1 MKWLK
6 HFLVWPV
13 LGYLLAFY
21 SEFLFYGQRSDPTL
35 PEPPLTDLISLWIAY
50 TAMAY
55 LLLSIIRYFR
65 VQSLPALFVAGAA
78 YGWMLEGMV
87 VATLYQSLPLTI
99 SFTALAWHAPIDV
112 VLSLSWMPRL
122 LQEASPWKTA
132 GAMLGMGVVW
142 GIWVLWPWHEIGNG
156 IDPGAFLGFGLLST
170 AALLPAYWLLGR
182 QQLAHFQPRRT
193 PLLILSSLLVVF
205 YLFNSLIT
213 YGAAALILPLLLL
226 LCWWGLARSRRR
238 EIPGDLLPALSG
250 KPRLVNLALLML
262 LPLSAYTTY
271 RIFLENGWILPSNV
285 LLGLTASVG
294 GAALFLISLGKLLSG
309 PSASPTTKR
318 TA

>member
-1 MKWLK
+1 MKWVK
-6 HFLVWPV
+6 HCLVWPV

-35 PEPPLTDLISLWIAY
+35 PKPPLTDLISLWIAY

-65 VQSLPALFVAGAA
+65 VQSLPALFIAGAA

-112 VLSLSWMPRL
+112 VLGLFWMPRL
-122 LQEASPWKTA
+122 LQKSSPWKTA
-132 GAMLGMGVVW
+132 GTVLGMGIVW
-142 GIWVLWPWHEIGNG
+142 GFWMLWPWAEIQRG
-156 IDPGAFLGFGLLST
+156 IDPGAFLGFGLLAT
-170 AALLPAYWLLGR
+170 AALLSAYWLLGS
-182 QQLAHFQPRRT
+182 QQLAQFQPRRT
-193 PLLILSSLLVVF
+193 PLLLLSGLLVVF
-205 YLFNSLIT
+205 YLVNGLAN
-213 YGAAALILPLLLL
+213 YGAAALVLPILLL
-226 LCWWGLARSRRR
+226 LCWWGLAHSRRQ
-238 EIPGDLLPALSG
+238 EPPGDLLPSLSG
-250 KPRLVNLALLML
+250 KPRPLNLALLML

-271 RIFLENGWILPSNV
+271 RFFLETGWILPSNV

-294 GAALFLISLGKLLSG
+294 GAALFLVSLGKLLRG
-309 PSASPTTKR
+309 PSTSPSTKR

>member
-6 HFLVWPV
+6 HGLVWPV

-112 VLSLSWMPRL
+112 VLGLSWMPRL
-122 LQEASPWKTA
+122 LQEASLWKTA

-142 GIWVLWPWHEIGNG
+142 GIWMLWPWYEIGNG
-156 IDPGAFLGFGLLST
+156 MDAGAFLGFGLLST

-182 QQLAHFQPRRT
+182 QQLTDFQPRRI
-193 PLLILSSLLVVF
+193 PLLILSVLLAIL
-205 YLFNSLIT
+205 YLVNGLT
-213 YGAAALILPLLLL
+213 NYNAAALILPILLLV
-226 LCWWGLARSRRR
+226 CWGGLAHSRRR
-238 EIPGDLLPALSG
+238 EPPGDLLPALSG
-250 KPRLVNLALLML
+250 KPRPVNLALLML
-262 LPLSAYTTY
+262 LPLSAFTTY
-271 RIFLENGWILPSNV
+271 RSFLGNGWILPSNV

-294 GAALFLISLGKLLSG
+294 GAALFLVSLGKLLRS
-309 PSASPTTKR
+309 PSDSPSTKR